1 MENGSPVCY
10 NTKRTVSEDGM
21 EQEYSLENAKKYIK
35 ERFVQQGDFLIFKED
50 VFDRMLDRVVAL
62 DEEFMEQTGVN
73 DGEVYD
79 DDKAFDYLFAGL
91 QKDFEEQKMYCM
103 RFVEDYMDY
112 SEAYLESIGAIEW
125 D

>member
-1 MENGSPVCY
+1 
-10 NTKRTVSEDGM
+10 M

-35 ERFVQQGDFLIFKED
+35 QRFMEQGDFLILKEE
-50 VFDRMLDRVVAL
+50 VFDSMLDRIVAL
-62 DEEFMEQTGVN
+62 DEEFMESTGVN
-73 DGEVYD
+73 DGEIYD
-79 DDKAFDYLFAGL
+79 DDKAFEYLFAEM
-91 QKDFEEQKMYCM
+91 QKSFDEQKMYCM

>member
-1 MENGSPVCY
+1 
-10 NTKRTVSEDGM
+10 M

-35 ERFVQQGDFLIFKED
+35 QRFMEQGDFLILKED
-50 VFDRMLDRVVAL
+50 VFDSMLDRVMAL
-62 DEEFMEQTGVN
+62 DEEFMEASGVN

-79 DDKAFDYLFAGL
+79 DDKAFDYLFVGM
-91 QKDFEEQKMYCM
+91 QKSFDEQKMYCM

-112 SEAYLESIGAIEW
+112 SEGYLESIGAIEW

>member
-1 MENGSPVCY
+1 
-10 NTKRTVSEDGM
+10 M
-21 EQEYSLENAKKYIK
+21 EQEYSVENAKKFIK
-35 ERFVQQGDFLIFKED
+35 QKFMEQGDFLILKEE
-50 VFDRMLDRVVAL
+50 VFDQMLDRIIEL
-62 DEEFMEQTGVN
+62 DETFMEENGVN

-79 DDKAFDYLFAGL
+79 DDKAFEYLFAEM
-91 QKDFEEQKMYCM
+91 QKSFEEQKMYCM

>member
-1 MENGSPVCY
+1 
-10 NTKRTVSEDGM
+10 M
-21 EQEYSLENAKKYIK
+21 EQEYSAENAKKFIK
-35 ERFVQQGDFLIFKED
+35 QKFVEQRDFLILKEE
-50 VFDRMLDRVVAL
+50 VFDAMLDRIVEL
-62 DEEFMEQTGVN
+62 DETFMEDTGVN

-79 DDKAFDYLFAGL
+79 DDKAFEYLFAEM
-91 QKDFEEQKMYCM
+91 QKSFEEQKMYCM

>member
-1 MENGSPVCY
+1 
-10 NTKRTVSEDGM
+10 M
-21 EQEYSLENAKKYIK
+21 EQEYSVENAKKYIK
-35 ERFVQQGDFLIFKED
+35 QRFMEQGDFLILKED
-50 VFDRMLDRVVAL
+50 VFDSMLDRVVAL
-62 DEEFMEQTGVN
+62 DEEFMETSGVN

-79 DDKAFDYLFAGL
+79 DEKAFDFLFAEM
-91 QKDFEEQKMYCM
+91 QKSFEEQKMYCM

>member
-1 MENGSPVCY
+1 
-10 NTKRTVSEDGM
+10 M
-21 EQEYSLENAKKYIK
+21 EQEYSVENAKKFIK
-35 ERFVQQGDFLIFKED
+35 QKFMEQGDFLILKEE
-50 VFDRMLDRVVAL
+50 VFDAMLDRIVEL
-62 DEEFMEQTGVN
+62 DEAFMEETGVN

-79 DDKAFDYLFAGL
+79 DDKAFEYLFTEM
-91 QKDFEEQKMYCM
+91 QKSFEEQKMYCM

>member
-1 MENGSPVCY
+1 
-10 NTKRTVSEDGM
+10 M
-21 EQEYSLENAKKYIK
+21 EQEYSVENAKKFIK
-35 ERFVQQGDFLIFKED
+35 ERFVQQGDFLILKED
-50 VFDRMLDRVVAL
+50 VFDRMLDRVVEL

-73 DGEVYD
+73 DGAVYD
-79 DDKAFDYLFAGL
+79 DDKAFDHLFEGM
-91 QKDFEEQKMYCM
+91 QKSFEEQKMYCM